1 MEDPCPSPARKLAC
15 NAEHGFRF
23 YIGATFRHEC
33 KGIGMIRIDADLLG
47 QGASFGQLDRNIAKI
62 SSLITFADEAAAAR
76 TEDANAIEQDQ
87 AMRRLGAA
95 GTFWINDD

>member
-1 MEDPCPSPARKLAC
+1 ML
-15 NAEHGFRF
+15 FRSEGELELLRR
-23 YIGATFRHEC
+23 IRDIVRLGRV
-33 KGIGMIRIDADLLG
+33 IRIDADLLG
-47 QGASFGQLDRNIAKI
+47 QGTTFGQLDRNIAKI

-76 TEDANAIEQDQ
+76 TDDANAIEQDE